1 MLSTIWQ
8 AARWR
13 ATPVLL
19 MSLAACTGVVV
30 DREPVPAVP
39 AVPVGTSAA
48 VTSTSRLPGPDL
60 AYSINRRYG
69 QTPGKCFVA
78 SPAFDCSGVML
89 RPAPAGGADTAFWQ
103 IGADEVNAG
112 YARLSYA
119 RRDLPAV
126 NLPASVGF
134 VLADRPTAAGNG
146 QPYDYVCGKAPLA
159 QSLPPCP
166 GNADD
171 VGVSLW
177 SVSNPSALAVQAIY
191 YDVANGGQLSQALR
205 YQKQYYDATGQWIPV
220 LKATIGAGTA
230 TAFGFD
236 ERDQLDWGFAV
247 IRDLEA
253 RHADTR
259 MTCPGNTPGYN
270 CAGVLIR
277 ITGCGPF
284 HSWNP
289 TQNSIDR
296 NGVSFSFARVDML
309 MNLTHSGGPGVI
321 MRELQAPTQYPL
333 TWRCAFPVNAGT
345 NSRPSSCGTANQ
357 DLRLCDARGITTA
370 ALWRTAHGAAPAAGC
385 GLSPSVEQFAVLKEL
400 RQTYNNA
407 HNEVVI
413 AAWPQNIPEQ
423 LPIEAWFYPTPDAR
437 PGAQYIQQDYME
449 MTGHFMPVLQVVL
462 TNPAGTIYSYHV
474 EDQTGATNTGALLAA
489 PDNWAACQSR

>member
-8 AARWR
+8 AALRR

-19 MSLAACTGVVV
+19 TALACACTVI
-30 DREPVPAVP
+30 DKAPVP
-39 AVPVGTSAA
+39 AVPVGPSAA
-48 VTSTSRLPGPDL
+48 VTSTSQLPGADL
-60 AYSINRRYG
+60 AYSINRRYA

-89 RPAPAGGADTAFWQ
+89 RPAPAGGADTPFWQ
-103 IGADEVNAG
+103 IGADETNAG

-119 RRDLPAV
+119 RQDLPAV
-126 NLPASVGF
+126 TLSASVGF

-166 GNADD
+166 GNADA

-177 SVSNPSALAVQAIY
+177 NVGNPAALAVQAIY

-205 YQKQYYDATGQWIPV
+205 YQKQYYDATGQWMPV
-220 LKATIGAGTA
+220 LKATIGAGAA

-236 ERDQLDWGFAV
+236 ERDQLDWGFTVAKQ
-247 IRDLEA
+247 LEA

-259 MTCPGNTPGYN
+259 MTCPGNTAGYN
-270 CAGVLIR
+270 CSGVLIR
-277 ITGCGPF
+277 ITGCGDF

-289 TQNSIDR
+289 SQNSVDR

-309 MNLTHSGGPGVI
+309 MNATHSGGPGII

-333 TWRCAFPVNAGT
+333 TWRCEFPVNAGT
-345 NSRPSSCGTANQ
+345 SSRPSSCGTGTATTP
-357 DLRLCDARGITTA
+357 DLRLCDARGINTA
-370 ALWRTAHGAAPAAGC
+370 AQWLTTHGGAPAGGC
-385 GLSPSVEQFAVLKEL
+385 ALSPSVAQFAVFKEL
-400 RQTYNNA
+400 RQTYSNA

-413 AAWPQNIPEQ
+413 AAWPQNIPDQ
-423 LPIEAWFYPTPDAR
+423 LPIDAWFYPTLDAK

-449 MTGHFMPVLQVVL
+449 VTGHFMPVLQVVL
-462 TNPAGTIYSYHV
+462 TNPAGSIYRYHV
-474 EDQTGATNTGALLAA
+474 ADQTGAINTGALLAA